1 MTDSKIQNFRS
12 ALQRNA
18 LEQLQQSQTRL
29 QQELD
34 RYTTPTQWA
43 TLHLISNKDE
53 QLRQFQNNAVRNLTT
68 FVQQNFDSTR
78 LPGIFPASS
87 SLQESRDHIIT
98 LIGKDRIEALTPTK
112 RNEFENLLNR
122 LRMLLTSLSS
132 PVINCDN
139 NTQHWLF

>member
-1 MTDSKIQNFRS
+1 METEIVAYELKKSLDHLDNLPEDEQNFPYDAFTLS
-12 ALQRNA
+12 AF
-18 LEQLQQSQTRL
+18 
-29 QQELD
+29 
-34 RYTTPTQWA
+34 
-43 TLHLISNKDE
+43 KDLNSE
-53 QLRQFQNNAVRNLTT
+53 EIPGGMLLNTNAVRNLTT

-87 SLQESRDHIIT
+87 SLQERRDHIIT